1 MDDSE
6 VVKPDGTGVVD
17 KVFSDYM
24 NTNNLRMCKVRVVS
38 TREPALGD
46 KFAVV
51 TDKREQ

>member
-1 MDDSE
+1 MENGVENMDDSE

-38 TREPALGD
+38 RIP
-46 KFAVV
+46 
-51 TDKREQ
+51 